1 MDIAKAYS
9 EKANLTSNHNH
20 SEIWRFQKTFTGFCH
35 TKGVENSN
43 AFNSVYGTTL
53 ETYYNRTYGDQLA
66 VRLVSIALVAGATT
80 VFEVW
85 SPVLA
90 ALWALT
96 YAAGEVALMVW
107 WRRAQK
113 VLGCLNAAI
122 YNRLQAELI
131 GLSAALS
138 TLAALPCFFTIPGGA
153 VPQLVGVTLAA
164 GILLTVGAQH
174 SLHRHM
180 FLATAPA
187 AAVALVW
194 NLYAIGEGQTP
205 LLFAAL
211 GVVFVANAR
220 YLQFG
225 NARGFEDLIRHKA
238 EAERAL
244 ERSRESET
252 LYRLLADNQSDM
264 IALWGPDGSPIY
276 SSPSVVRA
284 FGYTLEDRAKLPN
297 FAAPHPDDVEL
308 IRSIFKDLTP
318 EDGLHNADYRLFHR
332 DGSIV
337 WVEGT
342 FQRLNDGSGRM
353 LSTGRVATERKQ
365 LERELHRALDDAKA
379 ALKAKSD
386 FLANMT
392 HELRTPLTAIVGFSS
407 LLKGAQDLNPIHA
420 RQVGIICDASEN
432 LLSVVNDVL
441 DFSRLE
447 AGAVELDAHPF
458 DPLSMAQ
465 STVALLANQAAAKDL
480 YLSVE
485 ADGFKGSLLG
495 DGARL
500 RQVLTN
506 LLSNAVKFTA
516 SGEIKVVIR
525 QAAVGDQRK
534 LRVSV
539 RDTGIGIPSDQ
550 IEGIF
555 GRFTQAD
562 ASVSRQYGG
571 TGLGLAI
578 SRRII
583 EALGGQIAVESEPG
597 KGSNFWF
604 EVVMPA
610 AEAARMG
617 EPEATPAMETG
628 QALRL
633 LLVDDN
639 PVNRELV
646 CALLEPFDV
655 DIETANDG
663 VEAVEAAARAA
674 YDLILMDV
682 QMPNMDGLTATRRI
696 RAAEAVDGGRV
707 PIIAL
712 TANVLPEQVARCL
725 EAGMDDHLGKPI
737 SPEQLLN
744 MLGRWSTGADNPVT
758 TAADQDTEPM
768 AAQGR

>member
-1 MDIAKAYS
+1 
-9 EKANLTSNHNH
+9 
-20 SEIWRFQKTFTGFCH
+20 
-35 TKGVENSN
+35 
-43 AFNSVYGTTL
+43 
-53 ETYYNRTYGDQLA
+53 
-66 VRLVSIALVAGATT
+66 
-80 VFEVW
+80 
-85 SPVLA
+85 
-90 ALWALT
+90 
-96 YAAGEVALMVW
+96 
-107 WRRAQK
+107 
-113 VLGCLNAAI
+113 
-122 YNRLQAELI
+122 
-131 GLSAALS
+131 
-138 TLAALPCFFTIPGGA
+138 
-153 VPQLVGVTLAA
+153 
-164 GILLTVGAQH
+164 
-174 SLHRHM
+174 
-180 FLATAPA
+180 
-187 AAVALVW
+187 
-194 NLYAIGEGQTP
+194 
-205 LLFAAL
+205 
-211 GVVFVANAR
+211 
-220 YLQFG
+220 
-225 NARGFEDLIRHKA
+225 
-238 EAERAL
+238 
-244 ERSRESET
+244 
-252 LYRLLADNQSDM
+252 
-264 IALWGPDGSPIY
+264 
-276 SSPSVVRA
+276 
-284 FGYTLEDRAKLPN
+284 
-297 FAAPHPDDVEL
+297 
-308 IRSIFKDLTP
+308 
-318 EDGLHNADYRLFHR
+318 
-332 DGSIV
+332 
-337 WVEGT
+337 
-342 FQRLNDGSGRM
+342 
-353 LSTGRVATERKQ
+353 
-365 LERELHRALDDAKA
+365 
-379 ALKAKSD
+379 
-386 FLANMT
+386 
-392 HELRTPLTAIVGFSS
+392 
-407 LLKGAQDLNPIHA
+407 
-420 RQVGIICDASEN
+420 
-432 LLSVVNDVL
+432 
-441 DFSRLE
+441 
-447 AGAVELDAHPF
+447 
-458 DPLSMAQ
+458 
-465 STVALLANQAAAKDL
+465 
-480 YLSVE
+480 
-485 ADGFKGSLLG
+485 
-495 DGARL
+495 
-500 RQVLTN
+500 
-506 LLSNAVKFTA
+506 VKFTA

-534 LRVSV
+534 LRMSV